1 MLRNRIFAAD
11 GEIHGFL
18 PKMDNLVPGEN
29 RCVLARILSSK
40 FGLLDP
46 MTPLTCSNTSLVD
59 STIKDYSEHGLWT
72 MELNPVP
79 CVSLPA
85 EPSLAVNLCD
95 ALPWNPTIGKCG
107 RPCMCNFA
115 PGLQSKPTMLSFPAL
130 NGQD

>member
-1 MLRNRIFAAD
+1 MTKLEFSP
-11 GEIHGFL
+11 EL
-18 PKMDNLVPGEN
+18 DNLAGYENLCVP
-29 RCVLARILSSK
+29 ARNLSSK
-40 FGLLDP
+40 FEFLDP
-46 MTPLTCSNTSLVD
+46 TTPLTCSNTSLVD
-59 STIKDYSEHGLWT
+59 STIKDYSKHGLWT

-95 ALPWNPTIGKCG
+95 ALPSDPTIGKCG

-115 PGLQSKPTMLSFPAL
+115 PGLQSEPAMLSFPAL